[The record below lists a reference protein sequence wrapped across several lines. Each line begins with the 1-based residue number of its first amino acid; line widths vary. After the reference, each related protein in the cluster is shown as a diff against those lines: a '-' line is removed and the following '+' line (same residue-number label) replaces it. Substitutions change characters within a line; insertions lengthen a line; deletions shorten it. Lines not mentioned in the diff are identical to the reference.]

1 MIIEE
6 HPLIMDD
13 GSENEGLTKHY
24 SNSGMMM
31 RQVETGAEYAEAVD
45 IYPCAYT
52 YEETD
57 IPIDPDDEATTEDYE
72 AALAELGVDV

>member
-6 HPLIMDD
+6 YPLIMDD
-13 GSENEGLTKHY
+13 GSENAGLTKHY
-24 SNSGMMM
+24 SNNGMMM
-31 RQVETGAEYAEAVD
+31 RQVETGSEYAEAID

-57 IPIDPDDEATTEDYE
+57 TPIYPDNEATIEDYE
-72 AALAELGVDV
+72 AALAELGVK